1 MPYMLDGRQLRVG
14 RSFTHPDG
22 RQFGGNW
29 NKYSSDTLTSLGIT
43 YEADPAPYDSTY
55 YVSAGVA
62 RDLAEVKTNAVTEQ
76 KQIAGIMLNRTD
88 WYVTRK
94 VEKDTAI
101 PSNVTTYR
109 DAVRT
114 ACAARESEING
125 AADVAALETLMKA
138 SPRLANGDVNSAALT
153 QWPDALS

>member
-1 MPYMLDGRQLRVG
+1 ML
-14 RSFTHPDG
+14 S
-22 RQFGGNW
+22 
-29 NKYSSDTLTSLGIT
+29 
-43 YEADPAPYDSTY
+43 
-55 YVSAGVA
+55 
-62 RDLAEVKTNAVTEQ
+62 
-76 KQIAGIMLNRTD
+76 RTD